1 MSGEN
6 EYEVGYK
13 KPPVA
18 TRFRKGQSGN
28 PTGKSKKKIVRELN
42 PGKILELIDNEEIF
56 VPIDGKP
63 KLMKKGEIYF
73 RQLFTKAIKGD
84 LPAARL
90 IASAAA
96 AYFRPE
102 AEGPGETVFVVV
114 RDKVSR
120 SRQES
125 D

>member
-13 KPPVA
+13 KPPVE
-18 TRFRKGQSGN
+18 TRFKKGQSGN

-42 PGKILELIDNEEIF
+42 PGKILESIEEIV

-63 KLMKKGEIYF
+63 KRMKKGEIYF

-84 LPAARL
+84 LTAARL
-90 IASAAA
+90 IADSAAI
-96 AYFRPE
+96 YFGPE
-102 AEGPGETVFVVV
+102 AEGPGETLFVVV
-114 RDKVSR
+114 PDKVSR

-125 D
+125 N